1 MRIKAGSVWRDPKQ
15 VAVKTN
21 AVWKEASEV
30 HHKQGNGEWLKVLDF
45 SSVLSFKV
53 RCDFEVNPHPVHP
66 CIYETFWE
74 GNYLIQTGDYL
85 EYEILSSPETDM
97 IKIEL
102 GLMSPNGTVTYLG
115 GVYEPANGWAF
126 SRLDQGTLGRW
137 ISQKVPLAYAVNYRL
152 IDACI
157 AIESDT
163 VGNKEVYVRNVVITN
178 AGQRKLNLF
187 TTSLVVPQYKVWQPQ
202 WGTLRNYAYVS
213 KGVMTSYN
221 P

>member
-1 MRIKAGSVWRDPKQ
+1 MKVKRNDLWSMPIGVGVKDQSNWRPAQ
-15 VAVKTN
+15 
-21 AVWKEASEV
+21 EV
-30 HHKQGNGEWLKVLDF
+30 HHKGSDGSWRKVLDF
-45 SSVLSFKV
+45 SPVLSFKV
-53 RCDFEVNPHPVHP
+53 RCDFEVNPDPLHP

-74 GNYLIQTGDYL
+74 GNYLIQTDDYL

-115 GVYEPANGWAF
+115 AAYDPADGWAF
-126 SRLDQGTLGRW
+126 SRLAQGTLGRW
-137 ISQKVPLAYAVNYRL
+137 ISQKVPLASAVNYRL

-157 AIESDT
+157 SIESDT
-163 VGNKEVYVRNVVITN
+163 VGNKEVYVRNAVITN

-213 KGVMTSYN
+213 KGVMASYN